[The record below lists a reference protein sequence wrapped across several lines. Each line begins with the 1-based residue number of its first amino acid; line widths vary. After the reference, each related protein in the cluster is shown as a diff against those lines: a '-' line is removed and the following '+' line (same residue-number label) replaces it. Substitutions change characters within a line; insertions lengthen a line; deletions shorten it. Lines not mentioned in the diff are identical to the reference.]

1 MNNKIINFKISKKN
15 EVFAFFEFAKQS
27 NILKEKLFSF
37 IGLKDEHVTKDAI
50 GLFVDDLHEKEEGL
64 MKDEIEKIEKKWDGV
79 QAFFITQSEKI
90 FKDVCVFQGVIVA
103 SPSVWTYYGRFF
115 KKKLITF
122 PYNKGADEAV
132 FVIAHEYLHFLFY
145 KYIYEKFKLTHNEM
159 SSQKVWDFSEAI
171 NVVIQNQ
178 KSWIEIFKIRAK
190 PYPQHIVLYNN
201 ILKDW
206 NEEKDV
212 DFLIKKYIIKNKK

>member
-1 MNNKIINFKISKKN
+1 
-15 EVFAFFEFAKQS
+15 
-27 NILKEKLFSF
+27 
-37 IGLKDEHVTKDAI
+37 
-50 GLFVDDLHEKEEGL
+50 
-64 MKDEIEKIEKKWDGV
+64 
-79 QAFFITQSEKI
+79 
-90 FKDVCVFQGVIVA
+90 
-103 SPSVWTYYGRFF
+103 
-115 KKKLITF
+115 
-122 PYNKGADEAV
+122 
-132 FVIAHEYLHFLFY
+132 
-145 KYIYEKFKLTHNEM
+145 M